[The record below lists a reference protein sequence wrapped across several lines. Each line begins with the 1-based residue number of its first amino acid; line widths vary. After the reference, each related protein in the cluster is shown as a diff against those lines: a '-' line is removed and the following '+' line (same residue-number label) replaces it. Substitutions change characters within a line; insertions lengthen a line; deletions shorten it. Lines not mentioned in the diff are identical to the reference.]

1 MQAPPSPRRGISA
14 KRPGCSRQSPNARPK
29 RGLTRGFLAHGGLG
43 SRGVIGAG
51 ACLAY
56 PIRAASRS
64 LPPSQACPSSPPP
77 TVRGVR
83 GPRRLEG
90 RSTRELQ
97 RQMGAGWALG
107 RARTSPGGSL
117 WMTPRPPSLLPFA
130 FFFALLAFFL
140 SPSYTHRPFGRG
152 RCVGRGSGAGG
163 RIPTNSFVWEK
174 FQIDSRAPN
183 RTPQNGQGSPHRA
196 NDQVPPR
203 WAYPIHPNR
212 KKPAKSPDRLTLYIP
227 SPPNRRPSPPTGL
240 PYTYPTHARTRCT
253 PGTRLTCPARVHP
266 KTEGRQAPRSAY
278 PTLTL
283 YMPAP
288 PMATTHALLPRAAE
302 CIVCG
307 HGGGNGNNGKKKKKK
322 RRRGKKKKK
331 TKVTIVYI
339 NILRNFSFS
348 FLPLFP
354 SSFFLSLLLLLI
366 RPSCHAEMP
375 PLNFHCQLLF

>member
-1 MQAPPSPRRGISA
+1 MDEVPSRSWAAYPPVPTGPPPGLRAGTRALWGGMPRGHPPPFEVVIHRVTGGAVPPRTMQAPPSPRRGISA

-140 SPSYTHRPFGRG
+140 SPSYNVGTACGLIFVFQGRG
-152 RCVGRGSGAGG
+152 GGKNVGG
-163 RIPTNSFVWEK
+163 PTFVW
-174 FQIDSRAPN
+174 QN
-183 RTPQNGQGSPHRA
+183 R
-196 NDQVPPR
+196 
-203 WAYPIHPNR
+203 
-212 KKPAKSPDRLTLYIP
+212 
-227 SPPNRRPSPPTGL
+227 
-240 PYTYPTHARTRCT
+240 
-253 PGTRLTCPARVHP
+253 
-266 KTEGRQAPRSAY
+266 
-278 PTLTL
+278 
-283 YMPAP
+283 
-288 PMATTHALLPRAAE
+288 
-302 CIVCG
+302 
-307 HGGGNGNNGKKKKKK
+307 
-322 RRRGKKKKK
+322 
-331 TKVTIVYI
+331 
-339 NILRNFSFS
+339 
-348 FLPLFP
+348 
-354 SSFFLSLLLLLI
+354 
-366 RPSCHAEMP
+366 
-375 PLNFHCQLLF
+375 

>member
-1 MQAPPSPRRGISA
+1 
-14 KRPGCSRQSPNARPK
+14 
-29 RGLTRGFLAHGGLG
+29 
-43 SRGVIGAG
+43 
-51 ACLAY
+51 
-56 PIRAASRS
+56 
-64 LPPSQACPSSPPP
+64 
-77 TVRGVR
+77 
-83 GPRRLEG
+83 
-90 RSTRELQ
+90 
-97 RQMGAGWALG
+97 
-107 RARTSPGGSL
+107 
-117 WMTPRPPSLLPFA
+117 MTPRPPSLLPFA

-212 KKPAKSPDRLTLYIP
+212 KSPP
-227 SPPNRRPSPPTGL
+227 SPPMGLPYTSQIQNFDQVKVSSPRSPYPIHPKSKKPPSPETTPPMGL

-283 YMPAP
+283 YIPAP
-288 PMATTHALLPRAAE
+288 PMATTPAPPPRAAE
-302 CIVCG
+302 CIACG
-307 HGGGNGNNGKKKKKK
+307 HSGGNGNNGKRKKKKNRSK
-322 RRRGKKKKK
+322 EKKEKKEEEQK
-331 TKVTIVYI
+331 NKVKIVYVDLLY
-339 NILRNFSFS
+339 NLSFS
-348 FLPLFP
+348 FLLLFFPPLFP
-354 SSFFLSLLLLLI
+354 SLHCCCLYALPATRKCPLLT
-366 RPSCHAEMP
+366 SMANYYFST
-375 PLNFHCQLLF
+375 NF